1 MRLVQTLVLV
11 AIVALFGFLSG
22 VALMEA
28 REAQRRPRIAE
39 SVDARRFRL
48 FDQEGNLRAEL
59 GMPFGEPALFLYD
72 AKGKPRAWILLDR
85 EGNARIM
92 FVDANDQ
99 TLWTAPSVPPL
110 SPSNDSRRRHR
121 HGGDCSASRR
131 CAPVS
136 RASWSGF

>member
-1 MRLVQTLVLV
+1 MRLYQTLILL

-22 VALMEA
+22 VAVMEA
-28 REAQRRPRIAE
+28 REMQRRPRIAE

-48 FDQEGNLRAEL
+48 LDENGNVRAEL

-92 FVDANDQ
+92 FVDSEDQ
-99 TLWTAPSVPPL
+99 TLWTAP
-110 SPSNDSRRRHR
+110 
-121 HGGDCSASRR
+121 
-131 CAPVS
+131 PVQTPQPKS
-136 RASWSGF
+136 E

>member
-11 AIVALFGFLSG
+11 AIVGLFGFLSG

-72 AKGKPRAWILLDR
+72 SKGKPRAWILLDR
-85 EGNARIM
+85 EGNTRIM

-99 TLWTAPSVPPL
+99 TLWTAPSVPVPQ
-110 SPSNDSRRRHR
+110 PQ
-121 HGGDCSASRR
+121 
-131 CAPVS
+131 P
-136 RASWSGF
+136 

>member
-1 MRLVQTLVLV
+1 MRLYQTLILIF
-11 AIVALFGFLSG
+11 IVALFGFLSG

-85 EGNARIM
+85 EGNARMM
-92 FVDANDQ
+92 FVDAKTSRSGARRLPLRLN
-99 TLWTAPSVPPL
+99 PSH
-110 SPSNDSRRRHR
+110 DSRRWAGR
-121 HGGDCSASRR
+121 GG
-131 CAPVS
+131 
-136 RASWSGF
+136 G

>member
-1 MRLVQTLVLV
+1 MRLYQTLILIF
-11 AIVALFGFLSG
+11 IVALFGFLSG

-28 REAQRRPRIAE
+28 RETQRRPRIAE

-59 GMPFGEPALFLYD
+59 GMPFGEPAFFLYD

-85 EGNARIM
+85 EGNARMM

-99 TLWTAPSVPPL
+99 PQWSAPPTP
-110 SPSNDSRRRHR
+110 
-121 HGGDCSASRR
+121 
-131 CAPVS
+131 APQ
-136 RASWSGF
+136 AQP

>member
-1 MRLVQTLVLV
+1 VYPTARLRVFSEGGNRMRLVQTLVLV
-11 AIVALFGFLSG
+11 AIVGLFGFLSG

-72 AKGKPRAWILLDR
+72 SKGKPRAWILLDR

-99 TLWTAPSVPPL
+99 TLWTAPSVPVPQ
-110 SPSNDSRRRHR
+110 PQ
-121 HGGDCSASRR
+121 
-131 CAPVS
+131 P
-136 RASWSGF
+136 

>member
-11 AIVALFGFLSG
+11 AIVGLFGFLSG

-28 REAQRRPRIAE
+28 REAQRRPRIVE

-99 TLWTAPSVPPL
+99 TLWTAPSVP
-110 SPSNDSRRRHR
+110 
-121 HGGDCSASRR
+121 
-131 CAPVS
+131 APQPQPQQ
-136 RASWSGF
+136 

>member
-1 MRLVQTLVLV
+1 MRMYQTLTLV
-11 AIVALFGFLSG
+11 GIVAMFGFLSG
-22 VALMEA
+22 VALTEA

-48 FDQEGNLRAEL
+48 FDSEGNLRAEL

-85 EGNARIM
+85 EGNARMM

-99 TLWTAPSVPPL
+99 PQWSAPPTAVPQSQP
-110 SPSNDSRRRHR
+110 
-121 HGGDCSASRR
+121 
-131 CAPVS
+131 
-136 RASWSGF
+136 

>member
-1 MRLVQTLVLV
+1 MRIFQSLILV

-28 REAQRRPRIAE
+28 RESQRRPRIAE

-48 FDQEGNLRAEL
+48 FDAEGNVRAEL

-72 AKGKPRAWILLDR
+72 SKGKARAWILLDR

-92 FVDANDQ
+92 FVDLEEQ
-99 TLWTAPSVPPL
+99 TVWTAPPIQTPQTK
-110 SPSNDSRRRHR
+110 
-121 HGGDCSASRR
+121 GE
-131 CAPVS
+131 
-136 RASWSGF
+136 